1 MNIRLSLSLCLAA
14 LAATLASSCVR
25 DGGRSDIVN
34 VIPEPQEVRLLGGR
48 SDAGSCVRKDV
59 TDSTLSEEE
68 YRLRIK
74 NGILTVTASSERGF
88 LYAGQTLRQLRD
100 SDGMYPDVEI
110 RDWPRFRYRGMHLD
124 CARHFFS
131 VDEVKRYLDIMA
143 LHKLNVLH
151 WHLTDDQ
158 GWRIEI
164 KSWPRLTEVGAWRK
178 GDRLGR
184 AGTDIG
190 PDDKPYGG
198 FYTQDELRSIVSYA
212 AGLGIDIMPE
222 IDLPGHTLAALASYP
237 DLGCTGGPYEVWA
250 YGGISQDVLCAGS
263 ETTFG
268 FIEDVLTEV
277 MDIFPY
283 EYIHIG
289 GDECPKS
296 RWAGCPRCQS
306 RIKELGLVPDGE
318 RTAEQALQ
326 GYVTERV
333 ARFLGEHGRRMVGWD
348 EILEGKAPDDA
359 VVMSW
364 RGSEGGIKASS
375 LGHDVIMTPNT
386 NLYFDYCQSW
396 DPTTEPEG
404 IGGFIPVWKVYEYEP
419 FTPEM
424 TDSRRLRI
432 LGVQANLWTEFIS
445 SDRHLEYMLLPR
457 LSALSEVQWCE
468 PRRKSFD
475 RFMKDIARMS
485 SVYDEMGFNYARHIF
500 GIIDQPRSLDE
511 GVEFTL
517 HTAGDGEIRYT
528 LGGSDP
534 TEESPLYTAPFI
546 VAERPA
552 VIKAA
557 AFRDGGRSEVYSKE
571 ILANKAFRRK
581 VTALTQK
588 AWNYR
593 WQPDSSLVDGLC
605 GGLSFNTADYAAWN
619 EEPMDVVIDLA
630 SQSSS
635 SSSRSLSSSKR
646 PASDSSSRSLWFD
659 KLTNRSLSS
668 SKRPHPTTVPE
679 YSSVT
684 LCVLVDKLNYIFAPS
699 SVEVSVSD
707 DGVSFVPVASLD
719 VETDTKD
726 APDGLRE
733 IPIYFPESSSRF
745 IRVKASPLSPIP
757 DWHPGRG
764 HTAFVFADEVIVL

>member
-14 LAATLASSCVR
+14 LAAALASSCVR
-25 DGGRSDIVN
+25 GGGRSDIVN

-59 TDSTLSEEE
+59 IDSTLSDEE
-68 YRLRIK
+68 YRLCVK
-74 NGILTVTASSERGF
+74 NGTLTVTASSERGF

-222 IDLPGHTLAALASYP
+222 IDLPGHMLAALASYP
-237 DLGCTGGPYEVWA
+237 ELGCTGGPYEVWA

-263 ETTFG
+263 ETTFR

-296 RWAGCPRCQS
+296 RWAACPRCQS

-333 ARFLGEHGRRMVGWD
+333 ARFLDERGRRMVGWD
-348 EILEGKAPDDA
+348 EILEGKAPADA

-364 RGSEGGIKASS
+364 RGGEGGIKASG

-396 DPTTEPEG
+396 DLATEPEG

-419 FTPEM
+419 FIPEM
-424 TDSRRLRI
+424 TDSQRLRI

-468 PRRKSFD
+468 PHRKSFG

-485 SVYDEMGFNYARHIF
+485 SVYGEMGFNYARHIF
-500 GIIDQPRSLDE
+500 GVIDQPRSLDE

-528 LGGSDP
+528 LDGSDP
-534 TEESPLYTAPFI
+534 TDGSPLYTAPFI

-552 VIKAA
+552 VVKAA

-593 WQPDSSLVDGLC
+593 WQPDSSLVDGLR

-630 SQSSS
+630 S
-635 SSSRSLSSSKR
+635 
-646 PASDSSSRSLWFD
+646 PCSDRSLWFG

-668 SKRPHPTTVPE
+668 SKRPHPTTIPE

-707 DGVSFVPVASLD
+707 DGVSFVPVASID

-733 IPIYFPESSSRF
+733 IPIDFPESSSRF
-745 IRVKASPLSPIP
+745 IRVKASPLNPIP